1 MGKRLS
7 AGAVV
12 VVLALLLCGAAS
24 AATRTVVIKV
34 KGMTCGSCAIAI
46 EQTLKATEGVEGAE
60 VSYESGEARVK
71 YDDRKVSLAK
81 LRGIINDMG
90 YEAEGGRAGRRA
102 NRRHAKPKAATCG
115 DASCC
120 VTQ

>member
-1 MGKRLS
+1 MKKRLL

-12 VVLALLLCGAAS
+12 ILALALCGAAS

-71 YDDRKVSLAK
+71 YDGRKVSLAK
-81 LRGIINDMG
+81 LREIINDMG
-90 YEAEGGRAGRRA
+90 YEVGGRRA
-102 NRRHAKPKAATCG
+102 NRRRAKPKAASCG

>member
-1 MGKRLS
+1 MKKRLL
-7 AGAVV
+7 AGAMI
-12 VVLALLLCGAAS
+12 LALSLALSLCGAAA
-24 AATRTVVIKV
+24 AATRIVVIKV

-71 YDDRKVSLAK
+71 YDDRKVSPAK
-81 LRGIINDMG
+81 LREIINDMG
-90 YEAEGGRAGRRA
+90 YEAEGGRA
-102 NRRHAKPKAATCG
+102 NRRRAKPKAATCG

-120 VTQ
+120 ATR

>member
-1 MGKRLS
+1 MKKRFL
-7 AGAVV
+7 AGAII
-12 VVLALLLCGAAS
+12 LALALCGAAT

-71 YDDRKVSLAK
+71 YDDRKVSIAK
-81 LRGIINDMG
+81 LREIINDMG
-90 YEAEGGRAGRRA
+90 YEADGGPAGRRA
-102 NRRHAKPKAATCG
+102 NRRRAKPKAATCG
-115 DASCC
+115 DANCC
-120 VTQ
+120 VTR